1 MRKAILSAAIVVATL
16 ASCEKEVSDVN
27 SLGYSE
33 GEKSELRVF
42 IEYCRGNEGL
52 QQPAYYENIW
62 ECSDAEMWR
71 MARYYGEQDGFADV
85 TDYPHQCQVDA
96 ILHRGKQR

>member
-1 MRKAILSAAIVVATL
+1 MKKAILTAAIVVATL
-16 ASCEKEVSDVN
+16 ASCEKEANVSN
-27 SLGYSE
+27 SLGCSE

-62 ECSDAEMWR
+62 ECSDAELWR

>member
-27 SLGYSE
+27 SLGYSD

-62 ECSDAEMWR
+62 EYSDAELWR

-85 TDYPHQCQVDA
+85 TDYPRQCQVDA
-96 ILHRGKQR
+96 IIYRK

>member
-1 MRKAILSAAIVVATL
+1 MKKAILTAAIVVAAL
-16 ASCEKEVSDVN
+16 ASCEKEVDGTN

-33 GEKSELRVF
+33 AEKSELRVF

-62 ECSDAEMWR
+62 ECSDAELWR
-71 MARYYGEQDGFADV
+71 MARYYGEQDVFADV
-85 TDYPHQCQVDA
+85 TDYPRQCQVDA
-96 ILHRGKQR
+96 IIYRGE

>member
-1 MRKAILSAAIVVATL
+1 MKKAILTSVFVVFLL
-16 ASCEKEVSDVN
+16 ASCEKEANVSN

-62 ECSDAEMWR
+62 ECSDAELWR
-71 MARYYGEQDGFADV
+71 MARYYGDQDVFADV

-96 ILHRGKQR
+96 ILHRGEQR

>member
-16 ASCEKEVSDVN
+16 ASCEKEMSDVN

-42 IEYCRGNEGL
+42 IAYCRGNEGL

-62 ECSDAEMWR
+62 ECSDAELWR

-96 ILHRGKQR
+96 IIYRK

>member
-1 MRKAILSAAIVVATL
+1 MKKAILTAAIVVATL
-16 ASCEKEVSDVN
+16 ASCEKEANVSN

-62 ECSDAEMWR
+62 ECSDAELRR
-71 MARYYGEQDGFADV
+71 MARYYGDQDVFADV

-96 ILHRGKQR
+96 ILHRGEQR